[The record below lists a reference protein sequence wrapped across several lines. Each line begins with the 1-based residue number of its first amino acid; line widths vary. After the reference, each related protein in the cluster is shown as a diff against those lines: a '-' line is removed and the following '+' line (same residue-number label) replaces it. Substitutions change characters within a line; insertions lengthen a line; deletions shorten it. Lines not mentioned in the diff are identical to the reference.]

1 MASKPSLYSVSRP
14 KGASKSKGTHETT
27 SNLAFNSTL
36 SSLLASSAKQPSN
49 SKPRARPSKSSK
61 EDIFTVHNKGA
72 KKRALADI
80 SDGPQPQKHSES
92 VEAVDAATLHRS
104 KRKME
109 EKARLYASMKRGDY
123 VPPKDGRRNKE
134 AEGLIDFDR
143 KWAEEDEGAQET
155 SSDDYEDD
163 EGRDDANNTL
173 VEYEDEFG
181 RMRKGTRAEASK
193 FERQRKAAAYA
204 NEELSSFAA
213 RPQRP
218 ANLIVGDTVQSA
230 AFNPDEPIAAQ
241 METLAR
247 KRDRSMTPPE
257 EVHYDASK
265 EVRSK
270 GVGFYQ
276 FSRDAEGRK
285 AEMDA
290 LEKEREETERLRK
303 EREERKEKKKRQ
315 LEERKKLIEEKRGK
329 RLADQFL
336 AGLDVGQPSGL
347 G

>member
-1 MASKPSLYSVSRP
+1 MASNSSIYSVSRP
-14 KGASKSKGTHETT
+14 KDTSKSKESYATAA
-27 SNLAFNSTL
+27 NLAFNSTF
-36 SSLLASSAKQPSN
+36 SSLLASSAKQPSTT
-49 SKPRARPSKSSK
+49 KPRARPSKSSK
-61 EDIFTVHNKGA
+61 DDIFTVHNKGS

-80 SDGPQPQKHSES
+80 SDGRQAQKHSGSAET
-92 VEAVDAATLHRS
+92 VDAATLHRS

-123 VPPKDGRRNKE
+123 VPPKDGRTNKE

-143 KWAEEDEGAQET
+143 KWAEEGEGAQDT

-163 EGRDDANNTL
+163 EGRKDAHDAL
-173 VEYEDEFG
+173 IEYEDEFG
-181 RMRKGTRAEASK
+181 RMRKGTRAEVSK
-193 FERQRKAAAYA
+193 IERQRNAAAYA
-204 NEELSSFAA
+204 NEELSSFSA

-230 AFNPDEPIAAQ
+230 AFDPDEPIAAQ

-265 EVRSK
+265 EIRSK

-276 FSRDAEGRK
+276 FSKDAEGRK
-285 AEMDA
+285 AEMNS
-290 LEKEREETERLRK
+290 LEKEREETERLHK
-303 EREERKEKKKRQ
+303 ERDERKEKKKRE
-315 LEERKKLIEEKRGK
+315 LEERRKLIEEKRQK
-329 RLADQFL
+329 KLADQFL
-336 AGLDVGQPSGL
+336 ANLDVGQPSGL